1 MRLHRDRSTRPGSV
15 QAPRPRVVLGLPGI
29 LALLATV
36 MAVLVLLAPG
46 VVRSQPATPELIL
59 ATTTSTQDSGLLDV
73 LVPQFEAQSGFSVK
87 TIAVGTGQALRLGER
102 GEADV
107 LLVHA
112 PEEER
117 AWMAAGHG
125 VDRRIV
131 MHNDFVIVGPS
142 DDPAGLRASPT
153 AADAMV
159 KLALAGAPF
168 VSRGD
173 NSGTNILEKKI
184 WRQAGVDPVGQSW
197 YVEVG
202 QGMGQTLTVANDKLA
217 YTLADR
223 GTYLSRR
230 GNLDLAILAEGF
242 PSFLNVYSVMV
253 VNPDKGPYVNAEGAW
268 AFADFVVSPEAQATI
283 GAYGTDR
290 FGQPL
295 FFPDAGRTEEE
306 LGIS

>member
-1 MRLHRDRSTRPGSV
+1 MPQRSRRDGWIPMRAAWPSIPVRSYGV
-15 QAPRPRVVLGLPGI
+15 M
-29 LALLATV
+29 ALLATV
-36 MAVLVLLAPG
+36 LLGLALWTPA
-46 VVRSQPATPELIL
+46 VVRSQPAITELIL

-73 LVPQFEAQSGFSVK
+73 LVPQFEQQSGYRVK

-125 VDRRIV
+125 LDRRIV
-131 MHNDFVIVGPS
+131 MHNDFVIIGPS
-142 DDPAGLRASPT
+142 DDPAGLRASPS
-153 AADAMV
+153 AADAMA
-159 KLALAGAPF
+159 KLTLAGATF

-173 NSGTNILEKKI
+173 NSGTNLLEKKV
-184 WRQAGVDPVGQSW
+184 WRQAGVDPAGQTW

-202 QGMGQTLTVANDKLA
+202 QGMGQALTIANDKQA

-223 GTYLSRR
+223 GTYLARR
-230 GNLDLAILAEGF
+230 GTLDLAILAEGF

-253 VNPDKGPYVNAEGAW
+253 VNPDKGPHVNLNGAR
-268 AFADFVVSPEAQATI
+268 AFADFMLDAATQATI
-283 GAYGTDR
+283 AAYGVDR

-295 FFPDAGRTEEE
+295 FFPDAGRTDEE